1 MHSHESLQIQ
11 PAITMPGDNQQIAL
25 LKEKLNEVIRKL
37 DEAYRLLHMDVRI
50 MDFRE
55 APPHAGIDHASW
67 KWCENLSTGDLE
79 LWHRNGNTWSFI
91 EWSVIGNLTRRPS
104 VG

>member
-1 MHSHESLQIQ
+1 MQSPESLQIQ
-11 PAITMPGDNQQIAL
+11 PVLIIPGDNEQIVL
-25 LKEKLNEVIRKL
+25 LKKKLNQVIEKL

-55 APPHAGIDHASW
+55 APPHAGIDYSSW
-67 KWCENLSTGDLE
+67 KWCENLINGDLE
-79 LWHRNGNTWSFI
+79 LRHRNGDSWSFI